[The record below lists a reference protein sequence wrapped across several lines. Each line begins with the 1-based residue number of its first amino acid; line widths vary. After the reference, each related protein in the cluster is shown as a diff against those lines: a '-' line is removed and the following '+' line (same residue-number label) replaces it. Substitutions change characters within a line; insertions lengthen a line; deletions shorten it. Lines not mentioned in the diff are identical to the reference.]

1 VGLTDELERVA
12 AAAAAHGEVTGVL
25 AAEPSGRGRLY
36 LVALDE
42 GDERGWLA
50 VDAAG
55 EPVTE
60 RALVREVAS
69 IVVMCELAEEISG
82 GGQLDEL
89 RARLAT
95 LRTTEDPDG
104 IAAAEDAALALERAI
119 GTPPRVASTAFLD
132 DVGAATL
139 ALEQALQHSSGE
151 LESPFASALRSS
163 TGAMDAFLAEVET
176 RYVLP
181 LS

>member
-1 VGLTDELERVA
+1 MELTGDLERIAAVA
-12 AAAAAHGEVTGVL
+12 AGYGGVTGVL

-36 LVALDE
+36 LVALGEDE
-42 GDERGWLA
+42 SRRWL
-50 VDAAG
+50 VLDAAG
-55 EPVTE
+55 APVRE

-69 IVVMCELAEEISG
+69 IGVRCELAEELSG

-89 RARLAT
+89 RTRLAQ
-95 LRTTEDPDG
+95 LRMTEQPPG
-104 IAAAEDAALALERAI
+104 IEAAEEAALDLERAV
-119 GTPPRVASTAFLD
+119 GAPPRVASPAFLD
-132 DVGAATL
+132 DVGMATL
-139 ALEQALQHSSGE
+139 ALEQALQRSLGE

-176 RYVLP
+176 RYLLP